1 MACLLVCLGMAVSN
15 ILPNKVI
22 LVFHSLD
29 DLSAFK
35 KECFCKDF
43 YIDRD
48 ALTLV
53 GTFIEAQLKIAVEKY
68 HALMR

>member
-1 MACLLVCLGMAVSN
+1 M
-15 ILPNKVI
+15 ILPKKVI
-22 LVFHSLD
+22 LSFHSMD

-35 KECFCKDF
+35 KECACDDF

-53 GTFIEAQLKIAVEKY
+53 GSFSEAQLKVARDKY
-68 HALMR
+68 RASDAQEGGLANSSMEM